1 MSAKELRRGEV
12 LSRVKRGELKLTE
25 AAELLEVSYRHAK
38 RLKKRYRAGGAKALV
53 HGNVGRASNRA
64 DQKRRQ
70 QVLELVRENYAG
82 EGHERFGPTL
92 ASEHLA
98 ADHGLEVPRETLR
111 RWMLAAGLWS
121 RRRKRQP
128 HRTRRQR
135 KAHFGELI
143 QLDGSH
149 HHWLEERGPKAC
161 LMNFVDDATGV
172 ALCRFSDQE
181 TTWAAAD
188 LLAAWVR
195 QHGVPKALY
204 CDWKNVYQRQPTS
217 REALAGIK
225 PETQFGRMC
234 AKLGITIMAASSP
247 QAKGRVERHHG
258 THQDRL
264 IKKMRLRGIVEYEA
278 ANRYLDEEYLAE
290 HNERFACEPAAAAD
304 FHQALPRGTEL
315 RGVFCCEYE
324 RVVSNDRV
332 VRFENRCLQLKPKR
346 NQGVGAGASR
356 RRTTPGGELCY
367 GKNGLR
373 IHKRAVEMPGR
384 MESVENLSRQQY
396 RVRGAVDGFPPFP
409 PPLGNRYAIPTVP
422 QPRRRRYLSYEQETQ
437 GDTSIELP
445 RGTFLLGVDK
455 QQLSDARKLGARY
468 TRVAVGVQRSDADR
482 QGRETFRVTRQLR
495 SRLI

>member
-25 AAELLEVSYRHAK
+25 ATALLEVSYRQAK
-38 RLKKRYRAGGAKALV
+38 RLNKRYRAGGVKALV

-64 DQKRRQ
+64 DDKRRE
-70 QVLELVRENYAG
+70 QVLELVHANYAG

-98 ADHGLEVPRETLR
+98 ADQGLEVPRETLR

-121 RRRKRQP
+121 RSRKRPP
-128 HRTRRQR
+128 HRSRRQR

-149 HHWLEERGPKAC
+149 HHWLEGRGPKAC
-161 LMNFVDDATGV
+161 LMNFVDDATGL
-172 ALCRFSDQE
+172 ALCRFSGQE

-188 LLAAWVR
+188 LLQAWVR

-217 REALAGIK
+217 REALEGIK

-234 AKLGITIMAASSP
+234 AKLGIGIIAASSP

-264 IKKMRLRGIVEYEA
+264 IKKMRLRGIVDYEA
-278 ANRYLDEEYLAE
+278 ANRYLGEEYLAE
-290 HNERFACEPAAAAD
+290 HNERFCCEPAAGAD

-315 RGVFCCEYE
+315 RGVFCLEYE
-324 RVVSNDRV
+324 RVVSNDQV

-346 NQGVGAGASR
+346 NQGVGAGARVTVQQGRDESLQVRFEGHEIEHEVIATPTPRLRTKPAPQGNVVAR
-356 RRTTPGGELCY
+356 RKPAANHPWR
-367 GKNGLR
+367 
-373 IHKRAVEMPGR
+373 RAV
-384 MESVENLSRQQY
+384 L
-396 RVRGAVDGFPPFP
+396 
-409 PPLGNRYAIPTVP
+409 
-422 QPRRRRYLSYEQETQ
+422 
-437 GDTSIELP
+437 
-445 RGTFLLGVDK
+445 
-455 QQLSDARKLGARY
+455 RK
-468 TRVAVGVQRSDADR
+468 TRAANS
-482 QGRETFRVTRQLR
+482 
-495 SRLI
+495 